1 MISSFFICNFT
12 QTNRR
17 PMQDVAAYRAKILQV
32 LTEAKNANGSPRL
45 TDCQARGL
53 VENLSDQE
61 LEEGM
66 LFNTPEEVAELLLES
81 GLA

>member
-1 MISSFFICNFT
+1 
-12 QTNRR
+12 
-17 PMQDVAAYRAKILQV
+17 MQDVAAYRAKILQV

-45 TDCQARGL
+45 TDRQARGL

>member
-1 MISSFFICNFT
+1 
-12 QTNRR
+12 
-17 PMQDVAAYRAKILQV
+17 MQDVAAYRAKILQV
-32 LTEAKNANGSPRL
+32 LTEAKDANGSPRL
-45 TDCQARGL
+45 NDRQARGL